1 MSTPL
6 SERIASASPRTPE
19 EEDAAIREAVQ
30 ELALYALSG
39 TRFFSEAAFHGG
51 TFLRILHGL
60 DRFSEDLD
68 FSTDRPEPGFDWREH
83 TGTLID
89 ILKAHG
95 LICELRP
102 KAANSAPAKA
112 VSLVSPGPD
121 PLLLRFAHRT
131 GRLIRVK
138 LEVDTDPPEGAA
150 TAISYA
156 DFPATHAL
164 RCFDLPSGMAG
175 KCHAILCRSHL
186 KGRDLYD
193 FSWYV
198 GRGIGPNHVL
208 LMSALL
214 QSGPWKGDV
223 GVLPDPEW
231 LVQALRK
238 RMSEIDWEDAR
249 RDAMPFLGEAGRR
262 SLTLWGEGFF
272 GDRIARLDR
281 SMSRNPV

>member
-39 TRFFSEAAFHGG
+39 TRFFARAAFHGG

-68 FSTDRPEPGFDWREH
+68 FYTDRPEPGFDWREH
-83 TGTLID
+83 SGALSD
-89 ILKAHG
+89 ILQAHG
-95 LICELRP
+95 LACEIRP
-102 KAANSAPAKA
+102 KAADTAPVKA
-112 VSLVSPGPD
+112 IFLVSPGPD
-121 PLLLRFAHRT
+121 PSLLRYPHRR

-156 DFPATHAL
+156 DFPAAHAL

-175 KCHAILCRSHL
+175 KCHAILCRDHL
-186 KGRDLYD
+186 KGRDFFD
-193 FSWYV
+193 FAWYV
-198 GRGIGPNHVL
+198 GRRIAPNL
-208 LMSALL
+208 ALL
-214 QSGPWKGDV
+214 QSLLDQAGPWRGR
-223 GVLPDPEW
+223 GVDPDARW
-231 LVQALRK
+231 LVEALSARMAGVDWDSARK
-238 RMSEIDWEDAR
+238 DVT
-249 RDAMPFLGEAGRR
+249 PFLGEAQRKAV
-262 SLTLWGEGFF
+262 SLWGGDYFN
-272 GDRIARLDR
+272 DRISKLELG
-281 SMSRNPV
+281 MSEGSG